1 MPHVLRRLSLIVAAL
16 LTGWPSATPVPARA
30 AAADPRW
37 DHRIVSGFVPEDRKY
52 GFDLEGRMNELGAQ
66 GYRLASVV
74 QPRPPLLAEE
84 ATVILAKPLGEP
96 VIPAQFV
103 ILTAD
108 TAAELQTR
116 VAGRSGDG
124 FGVTALTVTQHSLR
138 PTTRRGDAI
147 RFYDLAA
154 HAVLYVAILEKA
166 AGAVPRPA
174 RIVEATT
181 EKGGW
186 DGFVA
191 ATRASFRVTQA
202 LWLGPLAVTRER
214 ERILFLL
221 HDDGTG
227 SAYETAVPATTP
239 RTNLNDHI
247 ERQRQRGFEVEAL
260 WSMLDR
266 AELLF
271 IRPLGRRAAP
281 PEGQRGTTWNL
292 DETLDVTGDGRLVGG
307 AYARDAGVL
316 VRHFVQDRR
325 LAGYR
330 YDGVTGV
337 FPRSIDD
344 RGQLGG
350 VGFVGFGPPP
360 ETEQTCAACLALNE
374 RGAQGYRAVWAAVG
388 PGYKFDRRLEVV
400 LESFRP

>member
-1 MPHVLRRLSLIVAAL
+1 MSRVLRRLSLVAAAAL
-16 LTGWPSATPVPARA
+16 IAWPSATPVPVGA

-37 DHRIVSGFVPEDRKY
+37 DHRIVSGFVPEVRRY
-52 GFDLEGRMNELGAQ
+52 GFDLEERMNALGAQ
-66 GYRLASVV
+66 GYRLATVV

-84 ATVILAKPLGEP
+84 VTVILARPLGEP
-96 VIPAQFV
+96 VNPAQFV
-103 ILTAD
+103 ILTAE
-108 TAAELQTR
+108 TAADLQTR
-116 VAGRSGDG
+116 VAGRTGDG
-124 FGVTALTVTQHSLR
+124 FGVTALTVTQNYLR

-147 RFYDLAA
+147 RFYDLGEHPA
-154 HAVLYVAILEKA
+154 LYVAILEKA
-166 AGAVPRPA
+166 PGAVPRPA
-174 RIVEATT
+174 RVVEATT

-202 LWLGPLAVTRER
+202 LWLGPLSVTRER

-247 ERQRQRGFEVEAL
+247 ERQRRRGFEVEAL
-260 WSMLDR
+260 WTMLDR

-271 IRPLGRRAAP
+271 IRPVGRRAAP
-281 PEGQRGTTWNL
+281 PEGHRATTWNL

-307 AYARDAGVL
+307 AYARDEGAL

-374 RGAQGYRAVWAAVG
+374 RGAEGYRAVWAAVG
-388 PGYKFDRRLEVV
+388 PGYKFDRRMEVV
-400 LESFRP
+400 LEAYRP

>member
-1 MPHVLRRLSLIVAAL
+1 MPRLLRRLSLAVAVVLA
-16 LTGWPSATPVPARA
+16 GWPSTSPVPAGA

-37 DHRIVSGFVPEDRKY
+37 DHRIVSGFVPQYRQY
-52 GFDLEGRMNELGAQ
+52 GFDLERRMNELGAL
-66 GYRLASVV
+66 GYRLATVV

-84 ATVILAKPLGEP
+84 ATVILAKPLGAP

-103 ILTAD
+103 FLTAE
-108 TAAELQTR
+108 TAADLQAR
-116 VAGRSGDG
+116 VAGRTADG
-124 FGVTALTVTQHSLR
+124 FGVVALTVTQHYLR

-147 RFYDLAA
+147 RFYDLGE
-154 HAVLYVAILEKA
+154 HPVLYVAILEQA

-174 RIVEATT
+174 RVVEATT

-214 ERILFLL
+214 ERILFLM

-247 ERQRQRGFEVEAL
+247 ERQRRRGFEVEAL
-260 WSMLDR
+260 WSMRDR

-281 PEGQRGTTWNL
+281 AEAHRGTTWNL

-307 AYARDAGVL
+307 AYAREEGAL

-325 LAGYR
+325 VTGYR

-350 VGFVGFGPPP
+350 VGFVGLGAPP

-374 RGAQGYRAVWAAVG
+374 RGAEGYRAVWAAVG
-388 PGYKFDRRLEVV
+388 PGYRFDRRMDVV
-400 LESFRP
+400 LEAFRP